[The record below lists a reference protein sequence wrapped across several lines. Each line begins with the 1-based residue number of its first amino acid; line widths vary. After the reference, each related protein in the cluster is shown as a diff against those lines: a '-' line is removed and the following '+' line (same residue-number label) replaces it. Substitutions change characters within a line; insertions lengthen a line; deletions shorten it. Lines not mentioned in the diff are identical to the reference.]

1 MLSFLHH
8 WESVNL
14 LQMSKKKIIIT
25 MMKNNYFII
34 KKYISKHSKKKDVLV
49 CNIYIIAKN
58 EEFQFIW

>member
-1 MLSFLHH
+1 
-8 WESVNL
+8 
-14 LQMSKKKIIIT
+14 

-58 EEFQFIW
+58 EEFQFI